1 MADDIPSA
9 LLTKLAPEMSL
20 NMLKK
25 ITSTPSLDQAS
36 QQLSQLNPEKITGLL
51 QKTPEAF
58 GFGSD
63 LDSLPQLP
71 SNKISDTYIGQITNQ
86 LGLPQQ
92 ITNIV
97 SSFLN
102 QVQIPNFAGGDVN
115 IDSIFQSTFDQ
126 LAQRSA
132 GNFSFSQNQVGNIF
146 QGFQNVSN
154 VSSLLNSIQSSVP
167 SNLSPKNIRDLTNS
181 PAVQNN
187 FVEVGYSKSVQN
199 LKQQTLSNAQNYVN
213 NSAGGDTTQVKSSPI
228 VPNAATD
235 QDFRVQALVTTYGK
249 GEKIGS
255 GGDKWTANRTSSTG
269 QNNLVEGIS
278 CAVDPSLIPY
288 GSKIVFDA
296 PELGTRVAMDTGEA
310 VVTQQAARAR
320 GISLGNEQALPTP
333 YEPGSAAAKTDQ
345 AVRTGGRGSKVT
357 GKLTLTDTDGSVLG
371 TYKFV
376 NGGAGRGSIPFG
388 TYTVSNYM
396 TGQQRARAG
405 RSQRGS
411 LRGANTFDL
420 NNVYDPVYGNNRTGL
435 LIHKAT
441 NATEGCIGIQENW
454 EDFEQKMNY
463 LMAKNGGKYKINF
476 GPDAETVNNRNPEK
490 VVTVDIYFETEKSR
504 KAFEKVLQQVSS
516 GGTVG
521 ATVQPPRTGT
531 FSRNVTFPSGR
542 TVAAYYP
549 KGYERLKNP
558 SGEELLKAAGL
569 GPSA

>member
-1 MADDIPSA
+1 MADDIPAA
-9 LLTKLAPEMSL
+9 LLSKLAPEMSL

-25 ITSTPSLDQAS
+25 ITTTPSFDQAS

-51 QKTPEAF
+51 QQVPQAF

-71 SNKISDTYIGQITNQ
+71 SNKISDQYISQITGQ
-86 LGLPQQ
+86 LNLPQQ
-92 ITNIV
+92 ITNLV

-102 QVQIPNFAGGDVN
+102 KVQIPNFAGGNVN

-146 QGFQNVSN
+146 QNFQSVSN
-154 VSSLLNSIQSSVP
+154 VSSLINSVQSSVP
-167 SNLSPKNIRDLTNS
+167 SNLSPRQLRDLNNS
-181 PAVQNN
+181 TSVQNN
-187 FVEVGYSKSVQN
+187 FVETGFSKSVTN

-235 QDFRVQALVTTYGK
+235 QDFRVKAVVTTYGK

-269 QNNLVEGIS
+269 KDNLVEGIS
-278 CAVDPSLIPY
+278 CAVDPSIIPY

-310 VVTQQAARAR
+310 VVTQQAARSR
-320 GISLGNEQALPTP
+320 GISLGNENNLPTP

-345 AVRTGGRGSKVT
+345 AVRTGGRGSKTT
-357 GKLTLTDTDGSVLG
+357 GKLTLTDSDGSVLG

-376 NGGAGRGSIPFG
+376 NGGAGRGNIPFG
-388 TYTVSNYM
+388 SYTVSNYM
-396 TGQQRARAG
+396 TAQQRARAG
-405 RSQRGS
+405 RSQKGS

-435 LIHKAT
+435 LIHKAS

-454 EDFEQKMNY
+454 DDFEQKMNY
-463 LMAKNGGKYKINF
+463 LMSKNGGKYKINF
-476 GPDAETVNNRNPEK
+476 GPDAETVNNRNPER

-504 KAFEKVLQQVSS
+504 KAFEKVLQQIGG
-516 GGTVG
+516 GGTLG
-521 ATVQPPRTGT
+521 ATVQPPRSGT

-542 TVAAYYP
+542 TSVAYYP

-558 SGEELLKAAGL
+558 SGEQLLQAAGL